1 MKGGLKMPTVLP
13 LAVDLSSIGDTLAG
27 QAETAVTSAANAAAP
42 VVAIIIGVGL
52 LFRFVK
58 RFTK

>member
-1 MKGGLKMPTVLP
+1 MPAVLP

-27 QAETAVTSAANAAAP
+27 QAETAITSAANAAAP